1 MAPKTSKSF
10 HSVRSDHQTSEIWTR
25 PLVRPSI
32 WAPMQMS
39 ARISDRRNRKLSGFR
54 SANDR
59 TSRSRINAN
68 KRPSQPPF
76 EHVSNAPTKVVAE
89 EEGGGRQRKV
99 RRNEHSESYESQIL
113 HEPDYFRE
121 HCEDVEGWNW
131 LMLEIC
137 RGAFSGD
144 SAALCLR
151 NDWKERESVQGI
163 LSRIFGGSRGKA

>member
-1 MAPKTSKSF
+1 MAPKTSKSLL

-25 PLVRPSI
+25 SLVRPSI

-89 EEGGGRQRKV
+89 EEGGGEAKEGAQKRAFRKLWV
-99 RRNEHSESYESQIL
+99 T
-113 HEPDYFRE
+113 
-121 HCEDVEGWNW
+121 
-131 LMLEIC
+131 
-137 RGAFSGD
+137 D
-144 SAALCLR
+144 SAWAGLFSRALWGCRRMKLV
-151 NDWKERESVQGI
+151 NAGD
-163 LSRIFGGSRGKA
+163 L

>member
-1 MAPKTSKSF
+1 
-10 HSVRSDHQTSEIWTR
+10 
-25 PLVRPSI
+25 
-32 WAPMQMS
+32 MQMS

-76 EHVSNAPTKVVAE
+76 EHVSNAPTKVV
-89 EEGGGRQRKV
+89 EEGGRKV

-121 HCEDVEGWNW
+121 HCEDGEG
-131 LMLEIC
+131 
-137 RGAFSGD
+137 
-144 SAALCLR
+144 
-151 NDWKERESVQGI
+151 
-163 LSRIFGGSRGKA
+163 